1 MYEIQY
7 TFIVIK
13 KKINVILKIKKMYCI
28 LNNNTR
34 VTHFYKKKIMNLK
47 IDYSCIN
54 IIFIIKYT

>member
-34 VTHFYKKKIMNLK
+34 VTHFYKKKNYEFKNRLQL
-47 IDYSCIN
+47 Y
-54 IIFIIKYT
+54 